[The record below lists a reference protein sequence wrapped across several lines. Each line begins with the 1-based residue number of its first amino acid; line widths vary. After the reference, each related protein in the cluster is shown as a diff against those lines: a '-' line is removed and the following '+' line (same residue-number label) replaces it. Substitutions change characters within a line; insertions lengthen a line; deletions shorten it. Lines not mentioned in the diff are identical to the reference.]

1 MSKISG
7 IIYAVLSAVAFGFMP
22 IFVKIAYGGGANT
35 ITVSFLRF
43 LISSIILFLYFLFSK
58 TDFKISKNQFI
69 RVGILGIIGY
79 ATTSLTLF
87 LSYKYISIGL
97 ATIIHFVYPVIVT
110 ILACTIYR
118 EKLTLYK
125 VLALIF
131 SIIGVYI
138 LIGFSS
144 LKLSVFGIILA
155 IGSGVLYSIYILDIG
170 YSCLK
175 EMNSIVL
182 TFYLCLFSA
191 LGISV
196 YGLCTR
202 QLDFS
207 FSPYGYLSL
216 LGLSLVCT
224 ITAIVLF
231 NKAVKV
237 IGSSNTSVL
246 STLEPIT
253 SIILSAII
261 FHEAITLTTII
272 GSVLIIASVYL
283 VLKDV

>member
-22 IFVKIAYGGGANT
+22 IFVKIAYNGGANT
-35 ITVSFLRF
+35 ITVTFLRF
-43 LISSIILFLYFLFSK
+43 FISTIILLLYFLFSK
-58 TDFKISKNQFI
+58 TNFKIPKQQLI
-69 RVGILGIIGY
+69 RVGVLGIMGY

-87 LSYKYISIGL
+87 LSYNYISVGL

-110 ILACTIYR
+110 LLACTIYK

-125 VLALIF
+125 VLALAF
-131 SIIGVYI
+131 SILGVYV

-144 LKLSVFGIILA
+144 LKLSLLGIVLA
-155 IGSGVLYSIYILDIG
+155 IGSGIFYSIYILDIG

-175 EMNSIVL
+175 EVDSIIL
-182 TFYLCLFSA
+182 TFYLCLFSS
-191 LGISV
+191 LGMFV
-196 YGLCTR
+196 YGLFTK
-202 QLDFS
+202 QLNFS
-207 FSPYGYLSL
+207 FSSYGYISVT
-216 LGLSLVCT
+216 GLSIICT
-224 ITAIVLF
+224 ITAIMLF
-231 NKAVKV
+231 NKAVKIV
-237 IGSSNTSVL
+237 GSSNTSVL

-253 SIILSAII
+253 SIVLSAII